1 MTMVA
6 RTTAVRKARKNSR
19 FAFFTADF
27 HGKTRKKIIL
37 FLLSGQTLSG
47 QAVYLWCAQ
56 TRFVRIAW
64 RMAVF
69 EGASDALANALESRS
84 SHGSESNTPGVWQRI
99 VTFIQRLV
107 FLQCGDQPIKFE
119 TKEVCTAKHPAC

>member
-64 RMAVF
+64 RMAVGLAF
-69 EGASDALANALESRS
+69 RTAAFGACPANNS
-84 SHGSESNTPGVWQRI
+84 S
-99 VTFIQRLV
+99 IQ
-107 FLQCGDQPIKFE
+107 IT
-119 TKEVCTAKHPAC
+119 TKY